1 MVDMGRGIP
10 MYLHRDRETF
20 KNLIE
25 QASDSSGRTPAV
37 IEKDYYVT
45 LILKLLSEQLKNC
58 VFKGGTSLSKGFRVI
73 DRFSEDIDITFDEHL
88 GESRRKKLKN
98 IVLKGI
104 SEELGMPI
112 ANWEETQSDRDYNVY
127 LFSYESVLDFQDDR
141 LPQYVKLETA
151 LGSYSFPTQIV
162 EIRNYIGDY
171 LEGRKRR
178 DMAEQFSLGRFPMK
192 LQALERTYIDKVFAL
207 CDYYLQG
214 RSKRRSRH
222 LYDIYKLTPL
232 IRFDEKFAALIK
244 EVREHRSKMK
254 VCPSAQNT
262 VDVPAVILEFCDN
275 SFYRED
281 YQTVTSYFVADFVPY
296 EEAIGQ
302 MRMLAA
308 ANWFAG

>member
-1 MVDMGRGIP
+1 

-25 QASDSSGRTPAV
+25 QAADSSGRTPAM

-98 IVLKGI
+98 VVLKGI
-104 SEELGMPI
+104 SEELRMPI
-112 ANWEETQSDRDYNVY
+112 VNWEETQSDRDYNAY

-141 LPQYVKLETA
+141 LPQYIKLETA

-178 DMAEQFSLGRFPMK
+178 DLAEQFSLGRFPMN

-214 RSKRRSRH
+214 RSKRCSRH

-232 IRFDEKFAALIK
+232 IEFDNKFAALIK
-244 EVREHRSKMK
+244 EVREHRSKMQI
-254 VCPSAQNT
+254 CPSAQDT
-262 VDVPAVILEFCDN
+262 VDVPSVILEFCDN

-281 YQTVTSYFVADFVPY
+281 YQTVTSYFAADLVPY
-296 EEAIGQ
+296 EEVIGQ
-302 MRMLAA
+302 MRVLAA
-308 ANWFAG
+308 ADWFAG